1 MTTKDRKAAVCLLF
15 GTTPPAFLL
24 YSKPHPY
31 PSSHLPLPHSLF
43 FSPSL
48 SPSVGKRVRQA
59 KESSGAIKALLLHGA
74 MEAPFPPPPRQPAVP
89 HPQVAASPQRLS
101 DPPPCVQRGHPPS
114 GGVTGCSPHQR
125 LRGAVR
131 SLTRRR
137 PRERACRAL
146 FAITANHTHHH
157 HF

>member
-1 MTTKDRKAAVCLLF
+1 MPIVRHYASRVLAVLQ
-15 GTTPPAFLL
+15 TPSIP
-24 YSKPHPY
+24 
-31 PSSHLPLPHSLF
+31 F
-43 FSPSL
+43 FSPSFTPL
-48 SPSVGKRVRQA
+48 S
-59 KESSGAIKALLLHGA
+59 LLLTL
-74 MEAPFPPPPRQPAVP
+74 PFTKRGQEGETSKGEFWRDKSPPASRRDGSPLSPPPRQPAVP